1 MKGRILPFVWSSI
14 ALLLLSLASA
24 ATAPGGDEGPRLYP
38 VVVEGKW
45 GYIDNTGKVAVAP
58 RFGAAFRFSEGLAPV
73 QTTGREGKRGYIDR
87 TGNVV
92 FVVGPTIRPLTL
104 SGGRRMIVF

>member
-1 MKGRILPFVWSSI
+1 MKGRILPHAWVSI
-14 ALLLLSLASA
+14 TLLFLLLSSA
-24 ATAPGGDEGPRLYP
+24 APSQGGDEGPGLYP

-73 QTTGREGKRGYIDR
+73 QAPEGKGSAATSTGRERW
-87 TGNVV
+87 
-92 FVVGPTIRPLTL
+92 
-104 SGGRRMIVF
+104 

>member
-1 MKGRILPFVWSSI
+1 MKGRILPSVLASI
-14 ALLLLSLASA
+14 ALLFLLLAFA
-24 ATAPGGDEGPRLYP
+24 APSPGGDEGPRLYP

-73 QTTGREGKRGYIDR
+73 QAPEGKGSAATS
-87 TGNVV
+87 TGE
-92 FVVGPTIRPLTL
+92 GLT
-104 SGGRRMIVF
+104 